1 MLETVEK
8 YFFVSLNTNHK
19 EARAKWFDK
28 QQVYAA
34 YRLLTTTLLDTNTVA
49 KITMLKT
56 KK

>member
-19 EARAKWFDK
+19 EARAKWFEN
-28 QQVYAA
+28 QQVFAA
-34 YRLLTTTLLDTNTVA
+34 YRLLTTTLLNTNTVA

>member
-1 MLETVEK
+1 MLESVEK

-19 EARAKWFDK
+19 EARAKWFDNW
-28 QQVYAA
+28 QVFAA
-34 YRLLTTTLLDTNTVA
+34 YRLLTTLLNTNTVA